1 MRYLKDEEF
10 NIASRFLFLSM
21 ARVVI
26 QLDIENIEQG
36 PFKIKNPYLS
46 LLRKMISKATNERR
60 HLRKLMKDKSIQVV
74 IQHKNETFTT
84 VLFLCNGKEEHRD
97 YFNPAIRKKVEVI
110 IQELIQPN
118 LDHHRDFEVN
128 DDVGSVH

>member
-36 PFKIKNPYLS
+36 PFKINNPYLS

-60 HLRKLMKDKSIQVV
+60 HLRKLMKDKSMQVV
-74 IQHKNETFTT
+74 IQHKNETYTNG
-84 VLFLCNGKEEHRD
+84 LFLYNGKANTRK
-97 YFNPAIRKKVEVI
+97 YSSTAIPTKMKR
-110 IQELIQPN
+110 
-118 LDHHRDFEVN
+118 H
-128 DDVGSVH
+128 

>member
-36 PFKIKNPYLS
+36 PFKIKNPYLF

-74 IQHKNETFTT
+74 IQHKNETLDRKSTRLNSSH
-84 VLFLCNGKEEHRD
+84 V
-97 YFNPAIRKKVEVI
+97 AISYAVFCLKK
-110 IQELIQPN
+110 
-118 LDHHRDFEVN
+118 
-128 DDVGSVH
+128 